1 MGCGYG
7 YLIDYLPRSV
17 ERLVLIDRSEKR
29 RQLVESRLAGAKAIG
44 QFVHADIEY
53 ELFHFEFSPVETV
66 VMAALLEHLK
76 APETAFKNVYELLQP
91 NGSVVVTTP
100 TWLGG
105 KIHVISS
112 WLGLTNRE
120 AAREHQRFYNRQSLT
135 QLMVETGFILEQ
147 YERFQLGLNQL
158 AVGRKRPDRIVPKP

>member
-7 YLIDYLPRSV
+7 WLIDYLPRSV

-29 RQLVESRLAGAKAIG
+29 RQLVESRLAGAKAAGRFI
-44 QFVHADIEY
+44 HADIEH
-53 ELFHFEFSPVETV
+53 ESFQFTFSPVETV

-76 APETAFKNVYELLQP
+76 APKTALKNVYELLRP
-91 NGSVVVTTP
+91 NGSIVITTP

-105 KIHVISS
+105 KIHVVGS

-120 AAREHQRFYNRQSLT
+120 AAQEHQCFYNRQSLA
-135 QLMVETGFILEQ
+135 QLMVETGFIVEQ
-147 YERFQLGLNQL
+147 YEIFQLGLNQL
-158 AVGRKRPDRIVPKP
+158 VVGRKRPGQIVPKS